1 MDSTELAL
9 VPVDEAC
16 HWLDRV
22 GEDARRLV
30 ANLPHYTDDE
40 LLACREAAET
50 LNKASWIVLCAADH
64 EIMSRANRVSNRKEG
79 DKTQTGI
86 YATAVRQAK
95 AVGVDPT
102 TILRN
107 STIYA
112 NFGHIL
118 TGSQEPE
125 HLFLVE
131 TLQDKGYWDAASH
144 APMGEMLNALM
155 YFATQKA
162 DNPRFTVREA
172 WRWINEQKAP
182 PIDKLLPSI
191 EENEALDAAM
201 QYTKQA
207 FDLLNKA
214 TGNRLRGQLKGYL
227 EEIEWEMKLPPQS
240 VAERL
245 YDLINEGYDE
255 VDIVKERSGWP
266 RDWVVAWFKRM
277 ELEDWVR
284 PFEKARVEG
293 ARGAA
298 RKGYVTTDKFK
309 KALKELQGQGQDAA
323 ISVIPVAP
331 DWFKV
336 S

>member
-1 MDSTELAL
+1 MDKIES
-9 VPVDEAC
+9 VGVSIKDAC
-16 HWLDRV
+16 HWLEGV
-22 GEDARRLV
+22 GNDTRRLV
-30 ANLPHYTDDE
+30 ANLPNYTDDE

-50 LNKASWIVLCAADH
+50 LSKASWIVLCAADH
-64 EIMSRANRVSNRKEG
+64 EIMRRANRVIRRKEG

-112 NFGHIL
+112 NFGRIL
-118 TGSQEPE
+118 TESQQPE
-125 HLFLVE
+125 DLFLVE

-144 APMGEMLNALM
+144 APEGQMHDAIR
-155 YFATQKA
+155 YFALQKA

-182 PIDKLLPSI
+182 PINTLLPPL
-191 EENEALDAAM
+191 EENEALQAAM

-245 YDLINEGYDE
+245 YSLINEGYDE
-255 VDIVKERSGWP
+255 VDVVKERSGWS

-298 RKGYVTTDKFK
+298 RKGYATTDKFK
-309 KALKELQGQGQDAA
+309 QALRELQGQPKEAA
-323 ISVIPVAP
+323 VAVTPVTP
-331 DWFKV
+331 DWFRV